1 MFIGSHTTVKPMKR
15 TLALLFCLLM
25 ITISFTGCIGGDI
38 ETSEGEDVVL
48 EDTDDWPTY
57 YVPTSG
63 DLPTCDSTTL
73 GQLYYVEAD
82 TNFQACM
89 STGWQVVEIGGANA
103 NVLVNQP
110 PRITAQITPLD
121 DDAHN
126 LTSDGW
132 YYVATAHWSATDPE
146 GETVTVGID
155 ADRDGT
161 IDLNLNTAEG
171 FSMIELDWNGS
182 VHVDRI
188 ELEGE
193 RFLHMYRIFD
203 VIAEDASG
211 ATSTISVISPAMD
224 SQLMRSLYDS
234 NDEDDITFYFPDTPQ
249 ADIDWLTA

>member
-1 MFIGSHTTVKPMKR
+1 MQKIPLVICLIMMTVS
-15 TLALLFCLLM
+15 L
-25 ITISFTGCIGGDI
+25 SGCIGGDI
-38 ETSEGEDVVL
+38 ETSEGDDVVL

-73 GQLYYVEAD
+73 GRLYYVEAD
-82 TNFQACM
+82 ANFQACM
-89 STGWQVVEIGGANA
+89 STGWQVVQIGGANT

-110 PRITAQITPLD
+110 PRITAHITPLD
-121 DDAHN
+121 DDTHN
-126 LTSDGW
+126 LTPNGW

-171 FSMIELDWNGS
+171 FSLIELDWNGS
-182 VHVDRI
+182 VHVDRV

-203 VIAEDASG
+203 VTAEDASG
-211 ATSTISVISPAMD
+211 ANSTISVISPATD
-224 SQLMRSLYDS
+224 TQFMRSLYDS
-234 NDEDDITFYFPDTPQ
+234 DDENDIPLLFPDTPQ

>member
-1 MFIGSHTTVKPMKR
+1 MQKIPLVICLMMMTVF
-15 TLALLFCLLM
+15 L
-25 ITISFTGCIGGDI
+25 SGCIGGDI
-38 ETSEGEDVVL
+38 ETSEGDDVVL

-63 DLPTCDSTTL
+63 DLPTCDSTTQ
-73 GQLYYVEAD
+73 GRLYYVEAD
-82 TNFQACM
+82 ANFQACM
-89 STGWQVVEIGGANA
+89 STGWQVVQIGGANT

-110 PRITAQITPLD
+110 PRITAHITPLD

-126 LTSDGW
+126 LTPDGW
-132 YYVATAHWSATDPE
+132 HYVATAHWSATDPE

-171 FSMIELDWNGS
+171 FSLIELDWNGS

-188 ELEGE
+188 EAEGE

-211 ATSTISVISPAMD
+211 ATTTISVISPAVD
-224 SQLMRSLYDS
+224 TQLMRALYDS
-234 NDEDDITFYFPDTPQ
+234 DDENDIPILFPDTPQ